1 MGCTG
6 CTGCRGSTGMG
17 SGCWATDCKTEASGD
32 PAATRRDP
40 RGFPGVV
47 PQCSGLRTHSSVS
60 AGISNFSLRDF
71 MAAPREPT
79 PGSTGREQT
88 RWDYGQRD
96 ARTGGWPGRGLE
108 AGLRVTG
115 RVQERDRRW
124 TEGQDYRQYYND
136 AGLD

>member
-1 MGCTG
+1 MGEGVPT
-6 CTGCRGSTGMG
+6 TKLLRLPLRQLQGCRPSDGLHGLHG
-17 SGCWATDCKTEASGD
+17 LPGLNRHGLWLLGD
-32 PAATRRDP
+32 R
-40 RGFPGVV
+40 
-47 PQCSGLRTHSSVS
+47 SSVS

-79 PGSTGREQT
+79 PGGTGREQT

-96 ARTGGWPGRGLE
+96 ARTSGWRGRGLR

-124 TEGQDYRQYYND
+124 TEGQDYRQYYKD
-136 AGLD
+136 AGLN